1 MRRQG
6 SRLRRAITAGLA
18 VPVALSTL
26 LGCVTATD
34 PLPARSAPTE
44 GATPRTSNEAAAT
57 SPSGSSS
64 PAGSTA
70 AAPPAPSG
78 QLTALDT
85 RTCQEFVDARGAARA
100 WLLRLERRGSIPAG
114 EFVAGDRDLRTM
126 ADVAQSSYLYQTE
139 SQPLLTAVQAV
150 VREGRV
156 VADALASGAPVLPVP
171 LGTALDAAAAA
182 CEQGGVP
189 IGWYGP

>member
-1 MRRQG
+1 M
-6 SRLRRAITAGLA
+6 
-18 VPVALSTL
+18 PVALSTL

-44 GATPRTSNEAAAT
+44 GATPRTSDEASVT

-64 PAGSTA
+64 AAASTT
-70 AAPPAPSG
+70 AAPPAPG
-78 QLTALDT
+78 QLTALDI

-126 ADVAQSSYLYQTE
+126 AGVAQSSYLYQTE
-139 SQPLLTAVQAV
+139 SQPLLAAIQAV

-156 VADALASGAPVLPVP
+156 VADGLAIGAPVLPVP

-189 IGWYGP
+189 IGWYGA